1 MRRFLALPRAWR
13 LTAARQAA
21 SNGLALLF
29 AATLLFLPP
38 HTVSASAA
46 ESQRAELET
55 VRSRIDGLRA
65 QMQSISEDK
74 SEWVG
79 QLQQTEQQIG
89 RLARKLRVLEGQ
101 LQRQREE
108 LERLGREREAQAQ
121 ALAEQ
126 RKALARQVRAA
137 YAMGRQERLKILLNQ
152 QDPATVGR
160 IMTYYDYLGRARAA
174 KMQAIR
180 GQLQALADTEQR
192 IFDEERELHSLR
204 ERQQSELA
212 ALERSQAQRRDVI
225 ARLTLEL
232 TDQGEQLD
240 RLQSDEQQ
248 LEMLITGIEQALAD
262 IPVGD
267 MAEIAFAGRRGQLPW
282 PARGRVLNRF
292 GAQRLGGLVWDG
304 VIIAAPEGQEVLAVH
319 HGRVAFADWLRGF
332 GLLLIVDH
340 GDGYMTL
347 YGHNQSLFKE
357 VGDWVDAGEPVA
369 LVGSSGG
376 RDQAGVYFGIRHEG
390 RAVDPARWC
399 LRPRGR
405 NVG

>member
-1 MRRFLALPRAWR
+1 VNRHRASPRVTN
-13 LTAARQAA
+13 LTAARQPARLA
-21 SNGLALLF
+21 VVLLFALALLSV
-29 AATLLFLPP
+29 TPERL
-38 HTVSASAA
+38 SASTV

-65 QMQSISEDK
+65 QIQTTSKDK

-79 QLQQTEQQIG
+79 RLQAAEQQIG
-89 RLARKLRVLEGQ
+89 RLARKLRVLDGR

-108 LERLGREREAQAQ
+108 LGRLGREREAQAQ
-121 ALAEQ
+121 ALAGQ
-126 RKALARQVRAA
+126 RQALARQVRAA

-160 IMTYYDYLGRARAA
+160 IMTYYDYLGRARAT

-180 GQLQALADTEQR
+180 GQLQALAATEQR
-192 IFDEERELHSLR
+192 IGDEERQLQRLR

-225 ARLTLEL
+225 AKLTLEL
-232 TDQGEQLD
+232 SDQGQQLD

-267 MAEIAFAGRRGQLPW
+267 SEVAFAGRRGQLPW

-292 GAQRLGGLVWDG
+292 GAPRLGRLVWDG

-399 LRPRGR
+399 LRPKGR